1 MRKTLLVSFAIGIFG
16 ALVRVFFPPS
26 LIVTVTAGLL
36 PSFATIPMMCLSAP
50 MNSMATNYNDYLYG
64 NKIMGISA
72 SASSLGGKIA
82 GGLGSAVIG
91 WILAGVDYD
100 SAAASATTAVRY
112 GIYAFS
118 IYLPLVLLIVMFLL
132 TTRFDLENRYA
143 DIMKTVHERKAAK
156 SAE

>member
-16 ALVRVFFPPS
+16 ALVRVFFPAS

-64 NKIMGISA
+64 NKIMGI
-72 SASSLGGKIA
+72 
-82 GGLGSAVIG
+82 
-91 WILAGVDYD
+91 
-100 SAAASATTAVRY
+100 SATTAVRY